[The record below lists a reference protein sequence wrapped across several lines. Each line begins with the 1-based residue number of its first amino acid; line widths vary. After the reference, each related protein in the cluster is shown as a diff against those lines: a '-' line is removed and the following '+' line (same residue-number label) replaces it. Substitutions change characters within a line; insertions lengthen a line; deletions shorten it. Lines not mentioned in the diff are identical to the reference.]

1 MKIKRITAVV
11 IALSLLMLTA
21 CSGNKNENENEEQQT
36 TAQPQEYVP
45 QYYETAASSVLKTET
60 VYINLDTS
68 GKVQNISVS
77 DWLHTDK
84 GEVYVDDVSSL
95 ENITNVKSEVEPVSD
110 GEKLRWHMPETDL
123 YYQGTTD
130 KEPPIT
136 VEINYSLDG
145 KSISA
150 EELAGKSGDV
160 EINVKLINKAS
171 KEVTVSGKKH
181 KIYLPVMVVGGMI
194 LPEGV
199 FSGVN
204 VKNGQSLGDGS
215 KEIIVFTGMPGFS
228 ESFGVSDKDL
238 GAVGGLVISDEITV
252 TAKAENFSLSNMY
265 FAVLPIASLNLDLAI
280 PDTVDEIKS
289 TLAALKSFQNALNK
303 IDPDRIIYGLLSDK
317 TKVQS
322 VMGLLQDTITLYNN
336 NKNLISLIGKYATED
351 NAQAI
356 RSLLETLNDPDVQ
369 SALSLLSDPAVQKL
383 FAKLPGII
391 DTIDSVSPI
400 LEELQKDMERPEI
413 KAEIEKLPETINA
426 LSEISKVLSENEDE
440 LNALT
445 SILSEDGTQLLESL
459 LESID
464 PNDFVKLENKY
475 GGMIDNGE
483 LLLDIAEKWLEFGR
497 EYGLFTEKT
506 DNLQTSLMFVY
517 NTPGIEKPVTVEKV
531 ETEVSEPW
539 YKKIFS

>member
-21 CSGNKNENENEEQQT
+21 CSGNKNENEEKQT
-36 TAQPQEYVP
+36 TTQPQEYVQ

-60 VYINLDTS
+60 VYVNLDTS
-68 GKVQNISVS
+68 GKVKNISVS
-77 DWLHTDK
+77 DWIHTDK
-84 GEVYVDDVSSL
+84 GEVYVDDISNL
-95 ENITNVKSEVEPVSD
+95 NNITNVKSEVQPVTD
-110 GEKLRWHMPETDL
+110 GEKLRWHMPDTDL

-130 KEPPIT
+130 KEPPVT
-136 VEINYSLDG
+136 VEINYFLDG

-160 EINVKLINKAS
+160 EINIKLINNAS
-171 KEVTVSGKKH
+171 NEVYVNGKKH
-181 KIYLPVMVVGGMI
+181 KVYLPVMVVGGMI

-199 FSGVN
+199 FSAVN

-215 KEIIVFTGMPGFS
+215 KEIVVFTGMPGFT
-228 ESFGVSDKDL
+228 ESFGLSDKDS
-238 GAVGGLVISDEITV
+238 GEVGGLVISDEITV
-252 TAKAENFSLSNMY
+252 TAKAENFALSNMY

-280 PDTVDEIKS
+280 PDTVDDIKS
-289 TLAALKSFQNALNK
+289 TFAALKSFQSALNK

-317 TKVQS
+317 SKVQS
-322 VMGLLQDTITLYNN
+322 ITGLLQDTINLYNN
-336 NKNLISLIGKYATED
+336 NRNLISLIGKYATED

-383 FAKLPGII
+383 FTKLPGII

-440 LNALT
+440 INTLT
-445 SILSEDGTQLLESL
+445 SILSDDGTELLESL
-459 LESID
+459 LDSID
-464 PNDFVKLENKY
+464 PNDLVDLENKY

-483 LLLDIAEKWLEFGR
+483 LFLDIAEKWLEFGR

-506 DNLQTSLMFVY
+506 DNMQTSLMFVY
-517 NTPGIEKPVTVEKV
+517 NTPGIEKKVTAEMV

>member
-1 MKIKRITAVV
+1 MSMKIKRITAVI

-21 CSGNKNENENEEQQT
+21 CSGNKNENKEQQT
-36 TAQPQEYVP
+36 TTLPQEYVP
-45 QYYETAASSVLKTET
+45 QYYESAASSVLKTET

-68 GKVQNISVS
+68 GKVQNISVT

-84 GEVYVDDVSSL
+84 GEVYVDDVSNL
-95 ENITNVKSEVEPVSD
+95 KNITNVKSEVEPVTD
-110 GEKLRWHMPETDL
+110 GENLRWHMPETDL

-130 KEPPIT
+130 KEPPVT

-150 EELAGKSGDV
+150 DKLAGKSGDV

-171 KEVTVSGKKH
+171 KEVTVNGKKH
-181 KIYLPVMVVGGMI
+181 KVYLPVMVVGGMI

-215 KEIIVFTGMPGFS
+215 KEIVVFTGMPGFS
-228 ESFGVSDKDL
+228 ESFGISDNDL
-238 GAVGGLVISDEITV
+238 GEVGGLVISDEITV
-252 TAKAENFSLSNMY
+252 SAKAENFSLSNMY

-280 PDTVDEIKS
+280 PDTVEEIKS

-322 VMGLLQDTITLYNN
+322 ITGLLQDTINLYNN
-336 NKNLISLIGKYATED
+336 NRNLISLIGKYATED

-391 DTIDSVSPI
+391 DTIDSMSPI

-445 SILSEDGTQLLESL
+445 SILSEDGTKLLESL
-459 LESID
+459 LDSID

-506 DNLQTSLMFVY
+506 DNMQTSLMFVY